1 MTAAPKKILF
11 HPKYKPLFTG
21 QAPTRYL
28 LITGGRGSGKSF
40 AVASWAC
47 INTTHP
53 DYKQRTL
60 YTRYTLTSA
69 QISIIPEFEEKLDL
83 LGVRPLF
90 DVTAKEITNR
100 QTGSDIIFSGIK
112 TSSGNQTARLKSIP
126 GLNVFIIEEG
136 EEFVSETDF
145 DIIDLSIRAQGAPNL
160 VIIVMNPP
168 TSEHWIWRRWL
179 ESWHRMETID
189 GVQVP
194 ISTHPDLTHI
204 HTTYLDN
211 RRNLPA
217 SYLHQIEKIKEGQ
230 PEKYAYQVI
239 GAWRTQAEGVIFENW
254 TEGAFDTALPAIYGL
269 DFGYFP
275 DPTAMVRLAV
285 DEKRKRLYLQ
295 ELLYEHKLGTAQVIS
310 RAAGALDNPKALVVA
325 DSAEK
330 RTIADMAQ
338 AGLNVIPAVKG
349 PDSVRAGLVK
359 MQDYEIIVTHESHN
373 LKKELNNYVWNDRK
387 STTPVD
393 DYNHLIDAARYAFM
407 RLAGKRRAGVRRRN

>member
-1 MTAAPKKILF
+1 MSRPRIRFNA
-11 HPKYKPLFTG
+11 KYKPLFRG
-21 QAPTRYL
+21 QVNTRYL

-47 INTTHP
+47 INTTNP
-53 DYKQRTL
+53 NYKQRTL

-126 GLNVFIIEEG
+126 GLNVFIIEEA

-145 DIIDLSIRAQGAPNL
+145 DVIDLSIRDQEAPNL

-168 TSEHWIWRRWL
+168 TSEHWIWRRWF
-179 ESWHRMETID
+179 ESSHRMITVD

-194 ISTHPDLTHI
+194 VSTHHEVTHI
-204 HTTYLDN
+204 HSTYLDN
-211 RRNLPA
+211 IRNLPG
-217 SYLHQIEKIKEGQ
+217 SYLDRIEAIRQES
-230 PEKYAYQVI
+230 PEKYAHQII
-239 GAWRTQAEGVIFENW
+239 GAWRTQAEGVIFERW
-254 TEGAFDTALPAIYGL
+254 QEGEFDTSLPAIYGL

-275 DPTAMVRLAV
+275 DPTALVQVAV
-285 DEKRKRLYLQ
+285 DEKRKRLYLR
-295 ELLYEHKLGTAQVIS
+295 ELLYEYKLGTAQIIEQT
-310 RAAGALDNPKALVVA
+310 RASIDNPKALIVA

-330 RTIADMAQ
+330 RTIADMAR
-338 AGLNVIPAVKG
+338 AGLNVIAAVKG

-359 MQDYEIIVTHESHN
+359 MQDYEIVVTPESHN

-407 RLAGKRRAGVRRRN
+407 RMAQGRARGVKRRN